1 MKLTDHT
8 YVCNSLTNFLY
19 ELHVIWGNG
28 NDLNLLKHKAI
39 PGLNIGFLY
48 TVHSAAAPAQ
58 VFRCC
63 VVSLLLSYVHTYV
76 IHTHLLLLLGYMY
89 LVWPWPSGMAGQPK
103 ASRRSSPSF
112 HAPTHPATERTLCS
126 TSVLV

>member
-1 MKLTDHT
+1 MKLTGHT
-8 YVCNSLTNFLY
+8 YVCNSLTNFEY
-19 ELHVIWGNG
+19 ELHVISGNG
-28 NDLNLLKHKAI
+28 NDLNLLKDMAI
-39 PGLNIGFLY
+39 SGLNMDFYTQY
-48 TVHSAAAPAQ
+48 TVLLPPAQ

-63 VVSLLLSYVHTYV
+63 VVSLLLSYVPTYV

-112 HAPTHPATERTLCS
+112 HAPTHPATERTLC